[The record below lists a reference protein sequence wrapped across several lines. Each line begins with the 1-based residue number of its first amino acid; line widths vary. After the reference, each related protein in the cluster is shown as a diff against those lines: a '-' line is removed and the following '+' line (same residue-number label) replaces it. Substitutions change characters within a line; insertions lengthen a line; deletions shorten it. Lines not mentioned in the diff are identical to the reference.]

1 MIIKLALLVI
11 KKIPKAQEPVEEALE
26 NQDKIVHV
34 SRPDSGK
41 LKSPI
46 RLIQ

>member
-1 MIIKLALLVI
+1 MIIKLALLAI
-11 KKIPKAQEPVEEALE
+11 KKIPKAQEPAEQALE
-26 NQDKIVHV
+26 QQDKIVHV
-34 SRPDSGK
+34 SRPDPGK